1 MLEML
6 LCHGSAKWDA
16 KFSRGPVP
24 GYAIAS
30 LQNPQKPK
38 GPGDLQNM
46 KKNYF
51 NSPQR
56 SKTINKKKFSFLNP

>member
-24 GYAIAS
+24 GYAIACTT
-30 LQNPQKPK
+30 KPTK
-38 GPGDLQNM
+38 AKRARRPAKHEEKL
-46 KKNYF
+46 F
-51 NSPQR
+51 
-56 SKTINKKKFSFLNP
+56 

>member
-1 MLEML
+1 MGLPNGMPNSQEVLFLGMQL
-6 LCHGSAKWDA
+6 PA
-16 KFSRGPVP
+16 
-24 GYAIAS
+24 

-51 NSPQR
+51 NSPLR